1 MQNDVVAR
9 KGRLEEIFRMALHS
23 VDDPSI
29 YTVGYRDFGN
39 VIELPLPVFM
49 KASENFAVIPAS
61 RIILVKRQGK
71 ILYRKH
77 RSSHQ

>member
-1 MQNDVVAR
+1 VAR
-9 KGRLEEIFRMALHS
+9 KGRLEEIFSMALHS
-23 VDDPSI
+23 TDDPSI

-39 VIELPLPVFM
+39 VIEMPLPEFV

-61 RIILVKRQGK
+61 RIVLVKRQGK

-77 RSSHQ
+77 GASHQ